1 MEQPIRVWSL
11 DVIYGDGILPCFR
24 YLVMWPFPR
33 LPVLPVAHL
42 IPLPRRRYVVW
53 LALGLGV
60 LTDPG
65 YLVDILTPVSG
76 FEVCSKTADSIW
88 MFCAYSLPT
97 SLS

>member
-1 MEQPIRVWSL
+1 MTSVRDFFLPILSSVKIQFNFLSLSAYGTAHQCL

-33 LPVLPVAHL
+33 LPGLPVAHL

-53 LALGLGV
+53 LALGLSI

-65 YLVDILTPVSG
+65 YLVDIMTPV
-76 FEVCSKTADSIW
+76 
-88 MFCAYSLPT
+88 
-97 SLS
+97 